1 MSIIRWKITIEYDGT
16 AFSGWQRQEN
26 VPSVQQSIEEAITG
40 FCQQHITIHAAGRTD
55 AGVHAYGQVAHFDLD
70 YGDRELSGYDL
81 AKAINAHL
89 RPHKISIIEAEPIAE
104 DFHARF
110 AAKNK
115 LYIYR
120 VSNRPAPPSLHRG
133 LVWHVKRPLNAG
145 AMHEAAQVLIGHHD
159 FTTFRDSQC
168 QARSPMRTLDRI
180 DITRDGDDITL
191 ETEAMSFLHH
201 QVRNMVGTLALVGE
215 GKWGAGDVRSALDAK
230 DRTKGGPTAPASGL
244 YLARIDY

>member
-1 MSIIRWKITIEYDGT
+1 MSITRWKITIEYDGT
-16 AFSGWQRQEN
+16 AFAGWQRQEN

-40 FCQQHITIHAAGRTD
+40 FCQQDITIYAAGRTD

-89 RPHKISIIEAEPIAE
+89 RPHKVSILHAEPVAE

-120 VSNRPAPPSLHRG
+120 ISNRPAPPSIHHG
-133 LVWHVKRPLNAG
+133 LVWHVKRPLDVD
-145 AMHEAAQVLIGHHD
+145 AMHEAAQVLVGYHD
-159 FTTFRDSQC
+159 FSTFRDSQC
-168 QARSPMRTLDRI
+168 QAKSPMRTLDRI
-180 DITRDGDDITL
+180 EIT
-191 ETEAMSFLHH
+191 
-201 QVRNMVGTLALVGE
+201 
-215 GKWGAGDVRSALDAK
+215 
-230 DRTKGGPTAPASGL
+230 
-244 YLARIDY
+244 